1 LDNSGIGDF
10 VDDLLYASLRH
21 DIGKCHWVFQES
33 MHRRL
38 TADEAAVRLF
48 LAKTEFHGRHS
59 RPHFRHELASALA
72 LLQMG
77 APDLAVYLAACH
89 HGKVRLSI
97 RAMPGETKPDKPDV
111 RFARGVHEGDSLPE
125 VDLGGGAVIPSI
137 VLDLEP
143 MLLGMSEDGRRS
155 WLDRMIG
162 LRDKIGVFRLA
173 YLESLIRAADARAS
187 AAPVE
192 VL

>member
-1 LDNSGIGDF
+1 
-10 VDDLLYASLRH
+10 
-21 DIGKCHWVFQES
+21 
-33 MHRRL
+33 
-38 TADEAAVRLF
+38 
-48 LAKTEFHGRHS
+48 
-59 RPHFRHELASALA
+59 
-72 LLQMG
+72 MG